1 MNTRHMIKKVGI
13 SSLSFVKKKEREE
26 DTDLAIGSATP
37 RTQTRPP
44 LLEHRVQHHVKH
56 LEFGGGKGG
65 KEKRKNEHACRL
77 LERRIEYRV
86 YSIT

>member
-1 MNTRHMIKKVGI
+1 MNTKHMIKKVGTP
-13 SSLSFVKKKEREE
+13 SFFFVKKKEREE

-56 LEFGGGKGG
+56 LE
-65 KEKRKNEHACRL
+65 
-77 LERRIEYRV
+77 
-86 YSIT
+86 